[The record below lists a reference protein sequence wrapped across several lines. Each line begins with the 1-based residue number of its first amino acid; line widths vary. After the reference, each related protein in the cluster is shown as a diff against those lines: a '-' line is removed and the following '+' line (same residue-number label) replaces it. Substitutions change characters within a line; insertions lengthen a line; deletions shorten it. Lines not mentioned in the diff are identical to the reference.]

1 MRAEKEAAEQLA
13 AVTEVRAV
21 RTESSME
28 KLLLEFRELKHQVQ
42 GAHCP
47 AELPLAAPPEMSDV
61 SPHLPT
67 SAEQSKAPPPS
78 VLGDDANERELDG
91 TANQVTSLA
100 FALGLDE

>member
-13 AVTEVRAV
+13 AVTEVRAA

-28 KLLLEFRELKHQVQ
+28 KLLLEFRELKQQVK
-42 GAHCP
+42 GAHCQV
-47 AELPLAAPPEMSDV
+47 ELPLAAPPEMSDV
-61 SPHLPT
+61 SPHLPK

-78 VLGDDANERELDG
+78 VLDDDANELELDG